1 MLLSDK
7 DSSLSLVTKHII
19 RTVIETVSGHK
30 VTILDPT
37 DEYKTFVA
45 SVNNYVPSTS
55 DFKSVI
61 EQLKDQVH
69 YIFITDM
76 GQFVSESG
84 VEINDIALL
93 MEEGLKVGLHF
104 VFSMHKNFISA
115 YNDTAKYLKSHLE
128 TALIAM
134 KMSDQTI
141 YTRTSIG
148 REEALP
154 EDQVYLH
161 YQASQTKLKITK

>member
-1 MLLSDK
+1 
-7 DSSLSLVTKHII
+7 
-19 RTVIETVSGHK
+19 
-30 VTILDPT
+30 
-37 DEYKTFVA
+37 
-45 SVNNYVPSTS
+45 
-55 DFKSVI
+55 
-61 EQLKDQVH
+61 
-69 YIFITDM
+69 M

-84 VEINDIALL
+84 VETNDIGLL

-115 YNDTAKYLKSHLE
+115 YNDTAKYLKSQLD

>member
-1 MLLSDK
+1 
-7 DSSLSLVTKHII
+7 
-19 RTVIETVSGHK
+19 
-30 VTILDPT
+30 
-37 DEYKTFVA
+37 
-45 SVNNYVPSTS
+45 
-55 DFKSVI
+55 
-61 EQLKDQVH
+61 
-69 YIFITDM
+69 M

-84 VEINDIALL
+84 VETNDIGLL

-115 YNDTAKYLKSHLE
+115 YNDTAKYLKSQLD

-161 YQASQTKLKITK
+161 YQASQTKLKITKWEQNGLKIEEMSLMNLKFIVEKVYGDRLVYCS